1 MVGMDFKMLNMDYAW
16 IEHVRPKPNP
26 TRLPLSLSEWSKTNL
41 HKLLANKL
49 KIINNL
55 RLI

>member
-1 MVGMDFKMLNMDYAW
+1 MDFKMLNMDYAW